1 MKKRRLEATMGR
13 ANGISKSR
21 NGSRAGMLVGRVGIF
36 FLAIAAPKLGGAQET
51 AVLPPASS
59 AKVDFVRDIE
69 PIFKNRCLS
78 CHGAALQSGELRLDE
93 REAALKGG
101 HSGPVIKPGDSAG
114 SRLIHLVSG
123 LKKDLVM
130 PMAGERLT
138 ANEIGMVRA
147 WIDQGADWPQ
157 SVSKPAATAEKSK
170 HWSFQPAR
178 KPPVPPVRDSAW
190 VSNEIDHFILA
201 RLEREG
207 IKPSAESD
215 RATLIRRLSL
225 DLVGLPPTPEAVA
238 AFLQD
243 HRPDAYERLVD
254 RLLDSSHYGEKWA
267 RHWLDLA
274 RYADSDGYETDQ
286 LRPHAW
292 RYRHW
297 VIEALNRDMPFD
309 RFTIE
314 QIAGDLLPGATV
326 DQRVATGFHR
336 NTLSNR
342 EGGAD
347 LEEFRVEQVVDRAS
361 TVGTVWLG
369 LTVGCARCHDHK
381 YDPIS
386 QREFYQFYALF
397 NSADEINIDAPLPG
411 DMGPYLRARAEY
423 ERKRRELL
431 APLEKELVELQASWE
446 KGLLEAEANPGRDH
460 RWDRAYE
467 VLGLIWGG
475 HQGEGQL
482 EGIRIVKTPLEQ
494 RTQSQ
499 KDRLLDYFIRRG
511 SIISEE
517 RFKALQLKEVGQKL
531 DELEKACP
539 PLPRAPTMEESPIPR
554 ATQIHIRGNF
564 RDLGIEVKPGTPAV
578 LPPLPD
584 GSAPP
589 RLRLA
594 RWLSSP
600 DNPLTARVT
609 VNRSWQELFGR
620 GLVLTSEDFG
630 KQGSLPT
637 HPELLDWLAAEFME
651 RGWSLKKLHKLMV
664 MSACYRQSSKARPE
678 LQTLDPNNTLLARQ
692 SRRRLPAE
700 LIRDSALA
708 ISGLLNPQI
717 GGPSVRPPQ
726 PESVSQQGFDN
737 KWVVSEGSQR
747 YRRGLYIF
755 LQRTSPF
762 AQLVTFDLAD
772 PGRSC
777 TRRERSNSPLQALT
791 LLNDEVFFEAAQ
803 ALAVRILLEQ
813 PGSAADRIA
822 YGFRLAVAREPDA
835 VEKNRLASYLER
847 QTEVFRQNR
856 AEAEAMMAVHIEGV
870 DPAERA
876 AWVALSSVLLNLDEF
891 ITWE

>member
-1 MKKRRLEATMGR
+1 MLVRTQSLQTTSVRGNTNL
-13 ANGISKSR
+13 ANR
-21 NGSRAGMLVGRVGIF
+21 NGSRVATLVGYVAILF
-36 FLAIAAPKLGGAQET
+36 VVIAAPRIAAPQET
-51 AVLPPASS
+51 AALPPAASI
-59 AKVDFVRDIE
+59 KVEFTRDIE

-78 CHGAALQSGELRLDE
+78 CHGAALQSGELRLDD

-101 HSGPVIKPGDSAG
+101 HSGPVIKRGDSAG

-130 PMAGERLT
+130 PMTGERLT
-138 ANEIGMVRA
+138 ADEIGVLRA

-157 SVSKPAATAEKSK
+157 SVSLPAATSEKSK
-170 HWSFQPAR
+170 HWSFQPVR
-178 KPPVPPVRDSAW
+178 KPPVPLLRESTWARND
-190 VSNEIDHFILA
+190 IDHFILA

-207 IKPSAESD
+207 IKPSAEAD
-215 RATLIRRLSL
+215 RTTLIRRLSL

-243 HRPDAYERLVD
+243 NRPDAYERLVD
-254 RLLDSSHYGEKWA
+254 RLLESPHYGEKWA

-314 QIAGDLLPGATV
+314 QIAGDLVPEATV

-386 QREFYQFYALF
+386 QREFYQLYALF
-397 NSADEINIDAPLPG
+397 NSADEINIDAPLAG

-423 ERKRRELL
+423 GRKRRELI
-431 APLEKELVELQASWE
+431 APLEKELAELQAGWE
-446 KGLLEAEANPGRDH
+446 KRLLEAEANPGKDH

-467 VLGLIWGG
+467 VLGLVWGG

-511 SIISEE
+511 SIINEE

-539 PLPRAPTMEESPIPR
+539 PLPRAPTMEESPVPR
-554 ATQIHIRGNF
+554 ADRDSYPGQLPRAGNRSPARHAGRLAPVPRRECSTAVAPGPLAGVARQPSNSACHRKPELAGTLRARSCADVGRFRQAGIAAHPSGAARLAGRRVRGARLEIEGAAQAH
-564 RDLGIEVKPGTPAV
+564 RDVSLLPAV
-578 LPPLPD
+578 LESPSRAAD
-584 GSAPP
+584 AGSRAI
-589 RLRLA
+589 LC
-594 RWLSSP
+594 
-600 DNPLTARVT
+600 
-609 VNRSWQELFGR
+609 
-620 GLVLTSEDFG
+620 
-630 KQGSLPT
+630 
-637 HPELLDWLAAEFME
+637 WLA
-651 RGWSLKKLHKLMV
+651 SLV
-664 MSACYRQSSKARPE
+664 GGC
-678 LQTLDPNNTLLARQ
+678 
-692 SRRRLPAE
+692 
-700 LIRDSALA
+700 
-708 ISGLLNPQI
+708 PQ
-717 GGPSVRPPQ
+717 
-726 PESVSQQGFDN
+726 
-737 KWVVSEGSQR
+737 K
-747 YRRGLYIF
+747 
-755 LQRTSPF
+755 
-762 AQLVTFDLAD
+762 
-772 PGRSC
+772 
-777 TRRERSNSPLQALT
+777 
-791 LLNDEVFFEAAQ
+791 
-803 ALAVRILLEQ
+803 
-813 PGSAADRIA
+813 
-822 YGFRLAVAREPDA
+822 
-835 VEKNRLASYLER
+835 
-847 QTEVFRQNR
+847 
-856 AEAEAMMAVHIEGV
+856 
-870 DPAERA
+870 
-876 AWVALSSVLLNLDEF
+876 
-891 ITWE
+891 